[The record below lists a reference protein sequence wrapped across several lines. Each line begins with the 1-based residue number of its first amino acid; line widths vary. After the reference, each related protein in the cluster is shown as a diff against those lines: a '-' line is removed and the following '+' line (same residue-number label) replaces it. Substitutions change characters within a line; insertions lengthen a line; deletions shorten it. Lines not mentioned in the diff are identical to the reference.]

1 MRRILRTP
9 TLWILLVAGALL
21 LAISLANQAPP
32 PDELTFSEF
41 QSALAAGKVND
52 AKFLEASHMIIG
64 SLTDGGTCSTHYPGE
79 SQDEIVDLAAEGG
92 RGHRLRSAERSTTS
106 C

>member
-41 QSALAAGKVND
+41 QSVTHSSRESAILNAMWEAAREECAYLRLAAK
-52 AKFLEASHMIIG
+52 K
-64 SLTDGGTCSTHYPGE
+64 GG
-79 SQDEIVDLAAEGG
+79 
-92 RGHRLRSAERSTTS
+92 
-106 C
+106 

>member
-1 MRRILRTP
+1 MRPTLLSEHGVTIAARVRAHARAGPVASAPQERKDRPLTQPETQVRRILRTP

-52 AKFLEASHMIIG
+52 AKFL
-64 SLTDGGTCSTHYPGE
+64 
-79 SQDEIVDLAAEGG
+79 
-92 RGHRLRSAERSTTS
+92 
-106 C
+106 